1 MVHQLSEDSLTEVHP
16 SLSGMA
22 SVLAEPFQAQI
33 TPEKVRIEKTEFT
46 RNPLMRSGLFR
57 CPKI

>member
-22 SVLAEPFQAQI
+22 SVLAERFQAQI
-33 TPEKVRIEKTEFT
+33 APEKVQIEKTKFT
-46 RNPLMRSGLFR
+46 RNPLVHRGLLR
-57 CPKI
+57 CPKF